1 MNKSILISIFILAN
15 SLFLHAQNKD
25 TLTCGFETLFTIKTG
40 MSKAEVMD
48 LVNNKYQSDLPLV
61 KTQVE
66 KLPPYKGSSGDS
78 IVKEILSYK
87 PNFSQC
93 FHGRN
98 TMVQLEFADDKLYKA
113 YISTE
118 YPKTAYQDMMTNYS
132 FLRNV
137 IKGKWASEKATKLS
151 GENIVGF
158 GYDYTKPK
166 TSANKTEKVSLQY
179 VDSRVNNQGTPYILE
194 VLWANLTDTRMQN
207 SNY

>member
-1 MNKSILISIFILAN
+1 MNRSILLSLFILGN

-48 LVNNKYQSDLPLV
+48 LINQKFQATLPLV
-61 KTQVE
+61 KNDVQ
-66 KLPPYKGSSGDS
+66 KLPPYKGSGGDS
-78 IVKEILSYK
+78 IVKEILNFK
-87 PNFSQC
+87 PEFSQC

-98 TMVQLEFADDKLYKA
+98 TLVQLEFADDKLYKA

-118 YPKTAYQDMMTNYS
+118 YPKTTYQDMMANYN

-137 IKGKWASEKATKLS
+137 IKAKWPYEKATKLS
-151 GENIVGF
+151 GDNIVGF
-158 GYDYTKPK
+158 GYDYTKTTTP
-166 TSANKTEKVSLQY
+166 TNKTEKVSVQY
-179 VDSRVNNQGTPYILE
+179 VDSKVNNPGTRYILE
-194 VLWANLTDTRMQN
+194 LLWANLADTRMQS